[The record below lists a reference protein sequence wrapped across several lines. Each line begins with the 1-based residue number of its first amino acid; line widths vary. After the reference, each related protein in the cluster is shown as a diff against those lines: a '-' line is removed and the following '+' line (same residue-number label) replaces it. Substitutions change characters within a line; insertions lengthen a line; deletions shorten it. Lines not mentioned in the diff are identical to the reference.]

1 MIKQAFQHAELRDA
15 NDTIIQQGAYGKMSP
30 LANSTNDAWIDFVM
44 NNLEVLYDDFED
56 ISEDLTVE
64 DLTAED
70 LTITG
75 TGTAPTVA
83 ANDNSTN
90 IATTAYADRSSA
102 NAAAAIVGS
111 APGTLD
117 TLAELAAALG
127 DDPNFATTIVT
138 LIDTKCAQAK
148 AEAMLAAHPVGS
160 FYESTDSTSPATL
173 FGGTWQEQ
181 IPDGEL
187 VGSVTAFAGN
197 TLPEG
202 WLLCNGSAV
211 SRETYAALYSVIGG
225 TYGAGDGSTTF
236 NLPNLTD
243 RFIQGNATSGTVKSA
258 GLPNITNNN
267 VWSSNVCGV
276 KLDKTVATDTWA
288 GAIGTSGSY
297 SSTVASDPSSARGF
311 SPLLFDASR
320 SNSIYGNS
328 NTVQPPALTM
338 RYAIYSGVVNKKLW
352 LRTI

>member
-56 ISEDLTVE
+56 ISEDLTV
-64 DLTAED
+64 DD

-102 NAAAAIVGS
+102 NAAAAIVDS
-111 APGTLD
+111 APETLN

-127 DDPNFATTIVT
+127 DDPNFATTIAT

-148 AEAMLAAHPVGS
+148 LDAHPVGS

-187 VGSVTAFAGN
+187 IGSIAAFAGSS
-197 TLPEG
+197 LPSG
-202 WLLCNGSAV
+202 WLLCDGSAI
-211 SRETYAALYSVIGG
+211 SRETYSALFSAVGT
-225 TYGAGDGSTTF
+225 TYGTGDGTDTF
-236 NLPNLTD
+236 NIPNLVD
-243 RFIQGNATSGTVKSA
+243 KFIEGAATAGTVKAA
-258 GLPNITNNN
+258 GLPNIEGLAPTAYATIRNGSTGAFTG
-267 VWSSNVCGV
+267 SSID
-276 KLDKTVATDTWA
+276 DKPSTA
-288 GAIGTSGSY
+288 
-297 SSTVASDPSSARGF
+297 SSTS
-311 SPLLFDASR
+311 
-320 SNSIYGNS
+320 
-328 NTVQPPALTM
+328 
-338 RYAIYSGVVNKKLW
+338 
-352 LRTI
+352 